1 MAMRTVLAIDLG
13 ADTGRVMAVHF
24 DGQRLTADELHR
36 FQNIPVLAG
45 GTLYWD
51 ILRLFGDMQAGIRK
65 AHKPDA
71 LGLDTWGVDFAFLD
85 RAGHLLGNPV
95 HYRDRRN
102 DGAMDYVHAI
112 VPRQEIFARTGIQI
126 MQINSLYQ
134 MATLIRDQDPT
145 LDNAAAFLMLPD
157 LLYYWLTGVK
167 INEFTDTTTSQCY
180 DPHTGTWAF
189 ELLER
194 IGIPTR
200 LFGDIVEPG
209 QVLGKYEGI
218 PAVVA
223 AHHDTAS
230 AVVAVPTRTPHFAYI
245 SSGTWSLLGLE
256 LPHPVINDA
265 VLEANITNEGG
276 YGGTYR
282 FLKNIAGMWLIQES
296 RRQWQREGQE
306 YSYDTLTKMAAE
318 AAPFVSLIHGDD
330 PRFLAPGEMPNR
342 IRQFCK
348 DTGQPVPE
356 SVGEVARCIFQSLAL
371 KYRIVLRQEMALTQ
385 QPVEALH
392 IVGGGSLNTLLCQMT
407 ADATGIPVL
416 AGPVEATALGNAI
429 AQLIA
434 LGDLKSVEEGRA
446 LVRESFPLSVYEPR
460 DTTAWDAVEERFR
473 ALM

>member
-1 MAMRTVLAIDLG
+1 MATRTVLAIDLG
-13 ADTGRVMAVHF
+13 ADSGRVMAVHF

-36 FQNIPVLAG
+36 FQNVAVQAG

-51 ILRLFGDMQAGIRK
+51 ILRLFGDIQSGIRK
-65 AHKPDA
+65 ANKPDA

-85 RAGHLLGNPV
+85 KAGHLLGNPV
-95 HYRDRRN
+95 HYRDRRL
-102 DGAMDYVHAI
+102 DGVMEFVDTI
-112 VPRQEIFARTGIQI
+112 VPREEVFARTGIQL
-126 MQINSLYQ
+126 MAINSLYQ
-134 MATLIRDQDPT
+134 MASLIRDHDPA
-145 LDNAAAFLMLPD
+145 LENADSFLMVPD

-167 INEFTDTTTSQCY
+167 ANEFTDATTTQCV
-180 DPHTGTWAF
+180 DPRTGTWAF
-189 ELLER
+189 DLIEKV
-194 IGIPTR
+194 GIPTR
-200 LFGDIVEPG
+200 MFGDIVEPG

-230 AVVAVPTRTPHFAYI
+230 AVVAVPTKTPNYAYI

-256 LPHPVINDA
+256 LPHAIINDA

-282 FLKNIAGMWLIQES
+282 FLKNIAGMWLIQEV
-296 RRQWQREGQE
+296 RRQWMREGQE
-306 YSYDTLTKMAAE
+306 YSYDTLTRMATE
-318 AAPFVSLIHGDD
+318 ADPFKSLIHGDD
-330 PRFLAPGEMPNR
+330 ALFSAPGDMPSR
-342 IRQFCK
+342 IRQYCK
-348 DTGQPVPE
+348 DSSQPVPQ
-356 SVGEVARCIFQSLAL
+356 SVADLARCIFQSLAL
-371 KYRIVLRQEMALTQ
+371 KYRIILRQEVALSQ
-385 QPVEALH
+385 HPVEALH

-446 LVRESFPLSVYEPR
+446 IVRESFPLSIYEPR
-460 DTTAWDAVEERFR
+460 DTAAWDAAEERFK